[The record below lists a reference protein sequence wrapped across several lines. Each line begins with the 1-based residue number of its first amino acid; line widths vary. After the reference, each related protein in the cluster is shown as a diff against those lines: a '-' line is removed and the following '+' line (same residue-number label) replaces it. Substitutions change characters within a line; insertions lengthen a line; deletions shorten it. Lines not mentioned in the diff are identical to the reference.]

1 VGGLIEGVKG
11 RELKNKAMEWKILAE
26 EATGT
31 CSSSFIHEFTQVVER
46 GAFVIKSNNSMF
58 MCGYRNYHYFSL
70 KNL

>member
-31 CSSSFIHEFTQVVER
+31 SSSSSFMNLH
-46 GAFVIKSNNSMF
+46 KL
-58 MCGYRNYHYFSL
+58 L
-70 KNL
+70 KEVLLS

>member
-31 CSSSFIHEFTQVVER
+31 SSSSSFMNLHKFLKGILSISSPMV
-46 GAFVIKSNNSMF
+46 
-58 MCGYRNYHYFSL
+58 SL
-70 KNL
+70 F